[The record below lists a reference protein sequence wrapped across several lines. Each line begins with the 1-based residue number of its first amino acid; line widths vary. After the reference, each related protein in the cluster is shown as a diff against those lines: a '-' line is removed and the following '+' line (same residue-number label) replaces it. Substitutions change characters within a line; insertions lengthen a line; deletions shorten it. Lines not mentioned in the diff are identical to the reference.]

1 MKKEDKLEIIFKKIL
16 DILKIKLNNKKRKL
30 LLQIFKFL
38 FVGGLAFLIDYI
50 SLIICKEVFNLS
62 TLLASAIAFTI
73 SVIVNYILSVTWV
86 FEVDETKSK
95 KQNFIIFIVF
105 SILGLIITEIIM
117 YLGSDVLKISYL
129 IVKIVAT
136 AIVMVFNFVTRK
148 IFLEKK

>member
-136 AIVMVFNFVTRK
+136 DIVMVFNFVTRK

>member
-1 MKKEDKLEIIFKKIL
+1 MKKEDKLEIIFNKSL

-95 KQNFIIFIVF
+95 KQNFIIFIIF
-105 SILGLIITEIIM
+105 SIIGLILTEIIM
-117 YLGSDVLKISYL
+117 YIGSDVLKISYL

>member
-1 MKKEDKLEIIFKKIL
+1 MKKEDKLEIIFNKIL
-16 DILKIKLNNKKRKL
+16 DVLKIKINNKNRKL

-38 FVGGLAFLIDYI
+38 FVGGLAFLIDYV
-50 SLIICKEVFNLS
+50 SLIICKEIFHLS